1 MSASSSVTD
10 WELRSGRNTATD
22 SLRDTDSVTDWELRS
37 GRNVSATLTI
47 PALTPMPTLTD
58 ANVLTD
64 VFQLLVRPQLE
75 S

>member
-1 MSASSSVTD
+1 M
-10 WELRSGRNTATD
+10 
-22 SLRDTDSVTDWELRS
+22 RS